1 MLEFADADR
10 ESLGPSEA
18 RELFSSGVLLSGLEK
33 HVDDLRVDL
42 VGEFAAGLL
51 SDLLV
56 EAEAVVGLG
65 LEGSDLV
72 IADGDPAGL
81 SDQGDAVHLGADG
94 RDVLSGDVL
103 HLELFREVSDFVASD
118 ESRSV
123 ELVDSDVFDAAV
135 FVDDLS
141 VFLAVFEA
149 ASGHRGEGDFVA
161 VFDDGVDYDLRG
173 EVPAAFSHSAE
184 AEDGIEFV
192 AFADVAFVGLRD
204 VFEVGDSAGVAG
216 HWVDDDEVIG
226 DEGRD
231 GEVGEVQAEFLPI
244 AEVRALGSD
253 SVHGLSDPF
262 VGVVQKD
269 GGGELGVSRHGLAIE
284 VFCDI
289 RFSQTELGAICFNE
303 RLSHSVLFLLN
314 VRLFSAAD

>member
-42 VGEFAAGLL
+42 VGELAAGLL
-51 SDLLV
+51 RDLLV

-72 IADGDPAGL
+72 VADGDPARL
-81 SDQGDAVHLGADG
+81 SDQWDAVHLGADG

-103 HLELFREVSDFVASD
+103 HLELFREVSDFVAGG
-118 ESRSV
+118 EICRV
-123 ELVDSDVFDAAV
+123 ELVDSDVFDVAV
-135 FVDDLS
+135 CVDDLG
-141 VFLAVFEA
+141 VFAVFEA

-161 VFDDGVDYDLRG
+161 VFDDSVDYDLRG
-173 EVPAAFSHSAE
+173 EVPAAFSHSAK
-184 AEDGIEFV
+184 AEDRIEFV
-192 AFADVAFVGLRD
+192 AFADVAFVSLRD
-204 VFEVGDSAGVAG
+204 VFEVSDSAGVAG
-216 HWVDDDEVIG
+216 HRVDDDEIVG

-244 AEVRALGSD
+244 AEVGTLGSD

-269 GGGELGVSRHGLAIE
+269 GGGELGVSGHGLAIE

-289 RFSQTELGAICFNE
+289 RFGQTELGAICFNE
-303 RLSHSVLFLLN
+303 RLSHSFLFLLN
-314 VRLFSAAD
+314 VSLFSAAD